1 METTTT
7 VKVNCYHCGDE
18 CRNLPLRFN
27 DKEFCCE
34 GCRLVYEVL
43 QENNLCSYYR
53 FNEKP
58 GISPEQKVE
67 GRFGYLDDAS
77 VKKKLVVFDDGKF
90 ATVNFYIPKMHCS
103 SCIWLLENL
112 QRINA
117 GVVRSRVN
125 FLNREVNLV
134 FRQDLLSLRQLVE
147 LLSMIGYE
155 PVIRLD
161 DLDDRKK
168 AKKDHSVS
176 YKIGIAGFAFGNIML
191 FSFPEYFSLSDAT
204 DPGFKGVFSYINF
217 FLSLP
222 VFFYCSAQFFTSA
235 VRSVNQKFLNIDVPI
250 ALGILVMFVRST
262 YEIFSGTGPGYM
274 DTMAGL
280 VFFMLLG
287 RWFQDKTYKTL
298 SFDRDYK
305 SFFPVSVMVRRQASE
320 LAIPLSELRIGDRML
335 IRSEE
340 IIPADAVLIQGDA
353 FIDYSFVTGES
364 LPVRKANGELLYAG
378 GRQQGGLLEMEVVK
392 EVSQSYLTQLWNNDR
407 YIKKHDDGVFQLL
420 VNRISHY
427 FTFVIV
433 AVAVIALFYWAA
445 TGDFPRGWNAFTA
458 VLIIACPCALAISSP
473 FTLGNILRIFGRNRF
488 YLRGYAV
495 IEKLAKVDTVVFDK
509 TGTVTTGVMQLR
521 NVVCAEGID
530 RHDALRMIGALE
542 LASEH
547 PIARA
552 IAIAAQKES
561 GTLPDV
567 QEFVS
572 LAGMGARGVVE
583 GVSVMVGHERLLQ
596 KELILI
602 PGPLRT
608 ALADARSQGNTAVVA
623 AWGGSARAVCV
634 VADQP
639 KSTSK
644 EAIATLRAMGLAPVL
659 LTGDNQA
666 TAMAIALQV
675 GIDADDYHV
684 RGGVLPDEKVAVIRE
699 LQDRGY
705 AVAMV
710 GDGVND
716 AAALAQADV
725 GIAMGTGTDVAMQAS
740 DLTIVNGDLRS
751 VPDAIRLS
759 RATLRTIRTN
769 VFWAFAYNVA
779 AIPLAASGRL
789 NPMWAGLAM
798 ASSSVFVVT
807 NSLRLRRVKLHR

>member
-1 METTTT
+1 VQSDDLIRAVEEAG
-7 VKVNCYHCGDE
+7 YGAA
-18 CRNLPLRFN
+18 LREA
-27 DKEFCCE
+27 DAPVGATEEEF
-34 GCRLVYEVL
+34 
-43 QENNLCSYYR
+43 
-53 FNEKP
+53 
-58 GISPEQKVE
+58 
-67 GRFGYLDDAS
+67 A
-77 VKKKLVVFDDGKF
+77 
-90 ATVNFYIPKMHCS
+90 
-103 SCIWLLENL
+103 ENL
-112 QRINA
+112 QALR
-117 GVVRSRVN
+117 
-125 FLNREVNLV
+125 NRLLV
-134 FRQDLLSLRQLVE
+134 CALLT
-147 LLSMIGYE
+147 
-155 PVIRLD
+155 
-161 DLDDRKK
+161 
-168 AKKDHSVS
+168 A
-176 YKIGIAGFAFGNIML
+176 
-191 FSFPEYFSLSDAT
+191 
-204 DPGFKGVFSYINF
+204 
-217 FLSLP
+217 P
-222 VFFYCSAQFFTSA
+222 VFFFSMFESMQFQNWQWWALVFSAPVVTWGAWPFHRAAVMNLRHRATTMDTLISIGVVAAVAWSLWALIWGDAASSYGSMGGMSGMLGMSHSSYHVYFEVAATVTVFILTGRYLEARAKRSA
-235 VRSVNQKFLNIDVPI
+235 GNALRALL
-250 ALGILVMFVRST
+250 ALGAHTAVVLENGVEREVDAKNLQVNDVIVVR
-262 YEIFSGTGPGYM
+262 PGEKIATDGVVIEGDSSIDM
-274 DTMAGL
+274 S
-280 VFFMLLG
+280 ML
-287 RWFQDKTYKTL
+287 
-298 SFDRDYK
+298 
-305 SFFPVSVMVRRQASE
+305 
-320 LAIPLSELRIGDRML
+320 
-335 IRSEE
+335 
-340 IIPADAVLIQGDA
+340 
-353 FIDYSFVTGES
+353 TGES
-364 LPVRKANGELLYAG
+364 VPVDVVAGDAVTGATINLTGRLKVRVSRVGADTTFAQMAKLVREAQATKAPVQKLADKVSSIFVPVVLLISLVTLIAWF
-378 GRQQGGLLEMEVVK
+378 VV
-392 EVSQSYLTQLWNNDR
+392 
-407 YIKKHDDGVFQLL
+407 DGD
-420 VNRISHY
+420 
-427 FTFVIV
+427 
-433 AVAVIALFYWAA
+433 A
-445 TGDFPRGWNAFTA
+445 TKAFTAAVA
-458 VLIIACPCALAISSP
+458 VLIIACPCALGLATPTALMVGSGRGAQ
-473 FTLGNILRIFGRNRF
+473 LGIVIKGVDVLQSTRRI
-488 YLRGYAV
+488 
-495 IEKLAKVDTVVFDK
+495 DTVVFDK

-530 RHDALRMIGALE
+530 RRDALRMIGALE

-740 DLTIVNGDLRS
+740 DLTIVSGDLRL
-751 VPDAIRLS
+751 VADAIALS
-759 RATLRTIRTN
+759 RATLRTIGAN
-769 VFWAFAYNVA
+769 VFWAFAYNAA

-798 ASSSVFVVT
+798 ACSSVFVVM
-807 NSLRLRRVKLHR
+807 NSLRLRRVKLRHR